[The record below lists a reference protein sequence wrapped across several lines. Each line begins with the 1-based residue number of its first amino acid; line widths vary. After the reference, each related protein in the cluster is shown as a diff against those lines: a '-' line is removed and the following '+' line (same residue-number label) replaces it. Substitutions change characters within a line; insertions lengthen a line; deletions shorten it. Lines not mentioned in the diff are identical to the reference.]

1 MIYVILATM
10 CILIGGNQIL
20 NGFGLLKVNCVL
32 LCLVLSN
39 ALSCRYHIRKLLR
52 TYIYIYY
59 DIFVTGGEHC
69 ISISVITQFLQREEN
84 ITYFL
89 QGEHMCTQR
98 VIIKKGEN
106 VGTCFD
112 EDFVKHFIWS
122 SNTRRIKSSS

>member
-1 MIYVILATM
+1 MFFYNWYHLTFIL
-10 CILIGGNQIL
+10 QVPYK
-20 NGFGLLKVNCVL
+20 KVDKN
-32 LCLVLSN
+32 
-39 ALSCRYHIRKLLR
+39 I
-52 TYIYIYY
+52 YIYIFY
-59 DIFVTGGEHC
+59 DIFVTGGEQS
-69 ISISVITQFLQREEN
+69 ISIFVITQFLQGEKN

-122 SNTRRIKSSS
+122 SNTRLIKSSS